1 MQPLLLLRRRRR
13 RQQQRRKKG
22 GKTDEASARQRQ
34 ERVCAE
40 RERERGGWLTVSA
53 VVRSNVRVLVHRA
66 AGSFLIWRGIGGVLG
81 KGCRRVL

>member
-1 MQPLLLLRRRRR
+1 MQPLLLLRRRQR

-40 RERERGGWLTVSA
+40 REREAR
-53 VVRSNVRVLVHRA
+53 LVDRQCCGQVGRESPGA
-66 AGSFLIWRGIGGVLG
+66 QSGR
-81 KGCRRVL
+81 